1 MLKFYMW
8 DIDTTTRKL
17 ELEQRRL
24 HKLNKDL
31 AAADV
36 EHGVKRGLGA
46 AKKEGRSHAG
56 DQTMRPRGL
65 AQERTRGQE
74 VRQLEK
80 HLEKAIGDLN
90 QSTNDNEQLMKQID
104 QLRKERLVLDSVF
117 QGMTRNI
124 GRKRAEGDKLR
135 ATILGEAQQSEE
147 ASHRQNALGKILG
160 NERKTF
166 QAQRMR
172 LKTQVQEQGRVQ
184 REQAI
189 ASHPGG
195 ERARPPAQ
203 STRRPAP
210 ASQEALGDESA
221 HEAEDERSRTKK
233 EASEQ
238 DRTKKVVIAYHPA
251 GKGKDGGSYTIAD
264 EEEEFS
270 EQAMHRR
277 ILKLSFLNTI
287 QRRHIKQHQKNIE
300 VFEQAFATI
309 KSSTQIHE
317 IDEIVRIFVELEQRN
332 FSLLTYVNQLNREI
346 EAIEIRKREL
356 QHSLDTHEQ
365 DEINSKHRKEVV
377 LKDVRA
383 QIDRTRQAVAE
394 KDKMI
399 EDSSKA
405 VEDCRRPVWLTV
417 QLLKKE
423 IPRLTKSGYEG
434 EAPVMKQFPP
444 NEDESL
450 SHQLAY
456 IEEAVLQFRAALGDT
471 AVSRAQPLPAARA
484 GLALS
489 GHKKPLELPSAQNIN
504 DDSDEEGDPSQPG
517 LGDRPLDLQELRKR
531 AMEKEKDR
539 EKRRKQRSGA
549 VGRQTHAQD
558 QGADEEE
565 TPDLTVR
572 SQKRETALP
581 TPKDAG
587 GSETLGS
594 ASLSKSPSAPKQ
606 QPDTP
611 KEQSGE
617 SVEWLRKEMWWRD
630 TSMHPKAQ

>member
-1 MLKFYMW
+1 
-8 DIDTTTRKL
+8 
-17 ELEQRRL
+17 
-24 HKLNKDL
+24 
-31 AAADV
+31 
-36 EHGVKRGLGA
+36 
-46 AKKEGRSHAG
+46 
-56 DQTMRPRGL
+56 
-65 AQERTRGQE
+65 
-74 VRQLEK
+74 
-80 HLEKAIGDLN
+80 
-90 QSTNDNEQLMKQID
+90 
-104 QLRKERLVLDSVF
+104 
-117 QGMTRNI
+117 
-124 GRKRAEGDKLR
+124 
-135 ATILGEAQQSEE
+135 
-147 ASHRQNALGKILG
+147 
-160 NERKTF
+160 
-166 QAQRMR
+166 
-172 LKTQVQEQGRVQ
+172 
-184 REQAI
+184 
-189 ASHPGG
+189 
-195 ERARPPAQ
+195 
-203 STRRPAP
+203 
-210 ASQEALGDESA
+210 
-221 HEAEDERSRTKK
+221 
-233 EASEQ
+233 
-238 DRTKKVVIAYHPA
+238 
-251 GKGKDGGSYTIAD
+251 
-264 EEEEFS
+264 
-270 EQAMHRR
+270 
-277 ILKLSFLNTI
+277 
-287 QRRHIKQHQKNIE
+287 

-356 QHSLDTHEQ
+356 QHSLDTYEQ

-383 QIDRTRQAVAE
+383 QIDRTREAVAE

-405 VEDCRRPVWLTV
+405 VEDCRQPIWNTV

-434 EAPVMKQFPP
+434 EAPVMKQLPP

-450 SHQLAY
+450 NHQLAY

-471 AVSRAQPLPAARA
+471 AVGRAQPLPAARA
-484 GLALS
+484 PLAPS
-489 GHKKPLELPSAQNIN
+489 GQKRPAELPSAQNIN

-558 QGADEEE
+558 QGVDEEE
-565 TPDLTVR
+565 TPDTTLR

-581 TPKDAG
+581 TPKDP
-587 GSETLGS
+587 GSEAVGS
-594 ASLSKSPSAPKQ
+594 TALSKSPSAPKQ
-606 QPDTP
+606 PPDTP
-611 KEQSGE
+611 KEQGGE